1 MTVNWNPLRRGWGF
15 ALAGAIVTILCAM
28 LAVLWWPTP
37 ESVSVTSFSPPTAEQ
52 ADALRRSPLQ
62 LHYAGVYGS
71 SREDDVI
78 ELDVGD
84 VEDGL
89 LVVSSSQEVTWRLI
103 GARASRLRAIIV
115 AGRSR
120 DRAIEGVPDDTPVYL
135 LEGRDMHV
143 RALRPRCEWRGN
155 SVFRCADW
163 SLEHGTPFLR
173 TESALLGRLGHPIS
187 SVAFAYRADRLALP
201 GTAIDR
207 DLRLALE
214 AENRQIASTL
224 ERQRI
229 HIEQEDSLYQRYIA
243 EQQEA
248 VAALLEVHPTIRD
261 GVDAATVTDVHV
273 VRVTDGWAEP
283 LHLMA
288 DERGFDAYRRNEE
301 FRPSP
306 VTVRY
311 VRAEDAVFVL
321 LSVNEVV
328 WRLETPGEGRAQAV
342 LVSSGDLSTIEGLAP
357 SVPLSVESPDLG
369 FRDALRAPYDDGDWI
384 ALEERFRE
392 RFPNAEIH
400 RHDYRQTA
408 IVLVR

>member
-1 MTVNWNPLRRGWGF
+1 MKDAPNVLRRNWRAASVG
-15 ALAGAIVTILCAM
+15 AVLAVLCAA

-37 ESVSVTSFSPPTAEQ
+37 EPVSVRSFSPPTAAQ
-52 ADALRRSPLQ
+52 ADVLRRSPLR

-78 ELDVGD
+78 EIDVND

-89 LVVSSSQEVTWRLI
+89 LVLSSSQPLTWRLL
-103 GARASRLRAIIV
+103 GARASRLDAIV
-115 AGRSR
+115 LAGRSR
-120 DRAIEGVPDDTPVYL
+120 DRAVEGVPGGTPVYL
-135 LEGRDMHV
+135 LEGRDLHV
-143 RALRPRCEWRGN
+143 HALRPRCDWRGN
-155 SVFRCADW
+155 RVFRCSDW
-163 SLEHGTPFLR
+163 SLEHGTPFQR
-173 TESALLGRLGHPIS
+173 TESALIERLGHPIA
-187 SVAFAYRADRLALP
+187 SVAFAYKADRLALP

-214 AENRQIASTL
+214 AENRQIAGTL

-229 HIEQEDSLYQRYIA
+229 RVEQEESQYQRYVA

-248 VAALLEVHPTIRD
+248 VAALLEAHPTIRD
-261 GVDAATVTDVHV
+261 GVDAAAVMDVHV
-273 VRVTDGWAEP
+273 IRVTDGWAESLYP
-283 LHLMA
+283 MT
-288 DERGFDAYRRNEE
+288 DQRGFESYRRNEE

-342 LVSSGDLSTIEGLAP
+342 LVSSSDLSTIEGLEP

-369 FRDALRAPYDDGDWI
+369 SRDALRAPGNDADWTV
-384 ALEERFRE
+384 LEEQFRE

-400 RHDYRQTA
+400 RHDYRQTT